1 LSTELDDLDWSNM
14 DTMTDL
20 ADDWLLTL
28 GTVSEAT
35 RTVYGRSVR
44 QLIAWLAAEH
54 PDVREPEQ
62 VVLRHLDAWIAHLTD
77 AGRSEGTRRVRLIA
91 ARLFFA
97 NLVDEPDIPA
107 TANPAERIAL
117 PTRGSTWSPSSRTP
131 TCAPYWPSA
140 PGASFVDLRDVALLR
155 VLIDTGCRRGQV
167 SGIDVAD
174 VDLRTQDVTLRRTK
188 GGHERVVPVGAK
200 TAVALRKYLRARARR
215 PAAGSAA
222 LFLSIRP
229 DDYGS
234 WRISGEGVA
243 RMLARR
249 CVLAGLPALHPHQLR
264 HTWAHDQLAHGAQ
277 ESDVERLAGWRS
289 PTMVRRYGAS
299 AAAECARDSAR
310 RLPAGTGYDRGVD
323 RAEAVGYG
331 GRPAARRRAAPVQV
345 QAHPA
350 RRRAVPG
357 PVRPRPGPDVAR
369 GGRPARRGQRVAAQ
383 HPVGDHEVGRDD
395 QR

>member
-1 LSTELDDLDWSNM
+1 
-14 DTMTDL
+14 MTDL
-20 ADDWLLTL
+20 ADEWLLTL

-44 QLIAWLAAEH
+44 QLIAWLAAAH

-62 VVLRHLDAWIAHLTD
+62 VVRRHLDAWMAHLTEQ
-77 AGRSEGTRRVRLIA
+77 GRSEGTRRVRLIA

-97 NLVDEPDIPA
+97 YLVEEPDIPV

-117 PTRGSTWSPSSRTP
+117 PTPREHVVPVVPDADLRALLAVCT
-131 TCAPYWPSA
+131 
-140 PGASFVDLRDVALLR
+140 GASFVDLRDAALLR
-155 VLIDTGCRRGQV
+155 VLIDTGCRRGEV
-167 SGIDVAD
+167 SGIDFAD
-174 VDLRTQDVTLRRTK
+174 LDLRTQDVTLRRTK

-215 PAAGSAA
+215 PAAGAPA

-229 DDYGS
+229 DDHGS

-249 CVLAGLPALHPHQLR
+249 CALAGLPALHPHQLR

-299 AAAECARDSAR
+299 AAAERARDSAR
-310 RLPAGTGYDRGVD
+310 RL
-323 RAEAVGYG
+323 
-331 GRPAARRRAAPVQV
+331 
-345 QAHPA
+345 
-350 RRRAVPG
+350 
-357 PVRPRPGPDVAR
+357 AR
-369 GGRPARRGQRVAAQ
+369 GDRV
-383 HPVGDHEVGRDD
+383 
-395 QR
+395 